1 MCTYHPK
8 SKEDEST
15 KTLTVVTN
23 KLCQADFVP
32 YCLKM
37 LKEYADQMSSRD
49 ENKHTRKVGNNFKP
63 LNYQIIQIG
72 IAILLNLVAFSPL
85 ARTKVN
91 QEQNMNLICDVLK
104 EEKKDLFDLHDGN
117 VSDLDTT
124 R

>member
-37 LKEYADQMSSRD
+37 LKEYADQMTSRD
-49 ENKHTRKVGNNFKP
+49 ENKHTRKVRNNYRININLPNILDWNSNFTE
-63 LNYQIIQIG
+63 LGG
-72 IAILLNLVAFSPL
+72 IFTFS
-85 ARTKVN
+85 KN
-91 QEQNMNLICDVLK
+91 Q
-104 EEKKDLFDLHDGN
+104 
-117 VSDLDTT
+117 S
-124 R
+124 

>member
-37 LKEYADQMSSRD
+37 LKEYADQMTSRD
-49 ENKHTRKVGNNFKP
+49 ENKHTRKVRNNYKININLP
-63 LNYQIIQIG
+63 N
-72 IAILLNLVAFSPL
+72 ILDWNSNFTELGSIFTSS
-85 ARTKVN
+85 KN
-91 QEQNMNLICDVLK
+91 Q
-104 EEKKDLFDLHDGN
+104 
-117 VSDLDTT
+117 S
-124 R
+124 

>member
-37 LKEYADQMSSRD
+37 LKEYADQMNSRD
-49 ENKHTRKVGNNFKP
+49 ENKHTRKVLNNNHTR
-63 LNYQIIQIG
+63 LI
-72 IAILLNLVAFSPL
+72 
-85 ARTKVN
+85 TKYFRL
-91 QEQNMNLICDVLK
+91 E
-104 EEKKDLFDLHDGN
+104 
-117 VSDLDTT
+117 
-124 R
+124 

>member
-37 LKEYADQMSSRD
+37 LKEYADQMTSRD
-49 ENKHTRKVGNNFKP
+49 ENKHTRKVRNNYRININLP
-63 LNYQIIQIG
+63 N
-72 IAILLNLVAFSPL
+72 ILDWNSNFTELGSIFTSS
-85 ARTKVN
+85 KN
-91 QEQNMNLICDVLK
+91 Q
-104 EEKKDLFDLHDGN
+104 
-117 VSDLDTT
+117 S
-124 R
+124 

>member
-49 ENKHTRKVGNNFKP
+49 ENKHTRKVGNNSQST
-63 LNYQIIQIG
+63 LTYQI
-72 IAILLNLVAFSPL
+72 F
-85 ARTKVN
+85 
-91 QEQNMNLICDVLK
+91 
-104 EEKKDLFDLHDGN
+104 
-117 VSDLDTT
+117 
-124 R
+124 